1 MTPDVSKATLLTA
14 GPMWAAHLRPPTW
27 HTPHRSPSVVDWERS
42 DVAAG
47 NGAVV
52 RRLHLGRILRELRE
66 HAGLSLEVAAPALDW
81 SSSKLS
87 RIENGRQ
94 GVDVHGVRT
103 MMDIYG
109 VGGPQWEELL
119 DLTRSVSEKGWWR
132 AYGLDDKGYI
142 PLEAEATLIREG
154 TAAYVPGLLQTEAY
168 ARAVFAIAI
177 QPRTDSELSNLTA
190 VRRVRRER
198 LTSTED
204 PLELVAV
211 IDEAVLRR
219 SVGGPVVMRD
229 QLEHLVEAAALDRVT
244 LQVMPLSVGA
254 YPGLSA
260 PFSLLTFGGIDF
272 GDMLYVEHPAG
283 AVHISK
289 AGEVAVARL
298 KFDRL
303 RSLALDP
310 DESVAL
316 IRRVAAE
323 T

>member
-1 MTPDVSKATLLTA
+1 M
-14 GPMWAAHLRPPTW
+14 
-27 HTPHRSPSVVDWERS
+27 
-42 DVAAG
+42 
-47 NGAVV
+47 

-66 HAGLSLEVAAPALDW
+66 EAGLSLEVAAPALDW

-94 GVDVHGVRT
+94 GVDTHGVRT

-109 VGGPQWEELL
+109 VSGSQWDELL
-119 DLTRSVSEKGWWR
+119 DLTRTVAEKGWWR
-132 AYGLDDKGYI
+132 AYGLDDKGYV
-142 PLEAEATLIREG
+142 PLEAEATLVREA
-154 TAAYVPGLLQTEAY
+154 TAAYVPGLLQADAY
-168 ARAVFAIAI
+168 ARAVFAISI
-177 QPRTDSELSNLTA
+177 QPRTQAELDNLAA
-190 VRRVRRER
+190 VRRHRQER
-198 LTSTED
+198 LTSVDD

-219 SVGGPVVMRD
+219 SVGGPAVMRA
-229 QLEHLVEAAALDRVT
+229 QLAHLVEAAALDRVA
-244 LQVMPLSVGA
+244 LHVMPLSVGA

-260 PFSLLTFGGIDF
+260 PFTLLTFGGIDF

-283 AVHISK
+283 AVHINK
-289 AGEVAVARL
+289 EEQVAVARL

-303 RSLALDP
+303 RSFALDP

-316 IRRVAAE
+316 IQRVAAE

>member
-1 MTPDVSKATLLTA
+1 VA
-14 GPMWAAHLRPPTW
+14 GP
-27 HTPHRSPSVVDWERS
+27 
-42 DVAAG
+42 

-52 RRLHLGRILRELRE
+52 RRLQLGRILRELRE
-66 HAGLSLEVAAPALDW
+66 EAGLSLEVAAPALDW

-109 VGGPQWEELL
+109 VGGPQWDELL

-132 AYGLDDKGYI
+132 AFGLDDKGYV
-142 PLEAEATLIREG
+142 PLEAEATLVREA

-168 ARAVFAIAI
+168 ARAVFTIGI
-177 QPRTDSELSNLTA
+177 QPRSEADLDNLTA
-190 VRRVRRER
+190 VRRIRQDR
-198 LTSTED
+198 LNSADD

-211 IDEAVLRR
+211 VDEAVLRR
-219 SVGGPVVMRD
+219 RVGGQAVMRA
-229 QLEHLVEAAALDRVT
+229 QLAHLVEAAATDRVT
-244 LQVMPLSVGA
+244 LHVMPLSAGA

-260 PFSLLTFGGIDF
+260 PFTLLTFGGIDF

-289 AGEVAVARL
+289 ADEVAVARL

-303 RSLALDP
+303 RSLALAP
-310 DESVAL
+310 DDSVAL
-316 IRRVAAE
+316 IRRVAGE